1 MITTLIVL
9 FFIGYLA
16 IALEHPLKVDKTA
29 TALMLGMLLWII
41 YALGAEYIVPFIEP
55 DAFKAYLD
63 SHPSLTGAS
72 LHRQALGYVTDVRL
86 VESLG
91 DVTQTLFFLIG
102 AMTIVELV
110 DIHGGFT
117 VITSR
122 ITTRDKLRLLWV
134 ICAVTFVFS
143 AVLDNMTTT
152 IVMVLLLRKIIEDQ
166 HERWLYAGM
175 IVIAANTGGA
185 WSPIGDVTTIMLW
198 VKGNVTAPALI
209 ERVLL
214 PSVVAMIVPL
224 LIISRSLKGTIP
236 TFEHPVEDQ
245 THGMSGAE
253 RLTIFCL
260 GVGGL
265 LFVPVFKSITHLP
278 PFVGMLFVLGALWLY
293 TEIFYN
299 GKRIERRK
307 QHRLPQ
313 VIARIDMPSILFFL
327 GILLAVAVLE
337 ATGVLAATASWLD
350 EEVHNVYIINVLL
363 GIISSI
369 FDNVPLVAGV
379 MGMYPLEDAAAVGYA
394 ANFVQDGIFWEFLS
408 YCAGVGGSLLIIGS
422 AAGVIAMGLEKINFG
437 WYLKYFTL
445 PALVGYLA
453 GAGVYILEIM
463 L

>member
-41 YALGAEYIVPFIEP
+41 YALGAEYIVPLIEP
-55 DAFKAYLD
+55 DALKAYLD

-245 THGMSGAE
+245 THGMSGA
-253 RLTIFCL
+253 
-260 GVGGL
+260 
-265 LFVPVFKSITHLP
+265 
-278 PFVGMLFVLGALWLY
+278 
-293 TEIFYN
+293 
-299 GKRIERRK
+299 
-307 QHRLPQ
+307 
-313 VIARIDMPSILFFL
+313 
-327 GILLAVAVLE
+327 
-337 ATGVLAATASWLD
+337 
-350 EEVHNVYIINVLL
+350 
-363 GIISSI
+363 
-369 FDNVPLVAGV
+369 
-379 MGMYPLEDAAAVGYA
+379 
-394 ANFVQDGIFWEFLS
+394 
-408 YCAGVGGSLLIIGS
+408 
-422 AAGVIAMGLEKINFG
+422 
-437 WYLKYFTL
+437 
-445 PALVGYLA
+445 
-453 GAGVYILEIM
+453 
-463 L
+463 

>member
-41 YALGAEYIVPFIEP
+41 YALGAEYIVPLIEP
-55 DAFKAYLD
+55 DALKAYLD

-166 HERWLYAGM
+166 HER
-175 IVIAANTGGA
+175 
-185 WSPIGDVTTIMLW
+185 
-198 VKGNVTAPALI
+198 
-209 ERVLL
+209 
-214 PSVVAMIVPL
+214 
-224 LIISRSLKGTIP
+224 
-236 TFEHPVEDQ
+236 
-245 THGMSGAE
+245 
-253 RLTIFCL
+253 
-260 GVGGL
+260 
-265 LFVPVFKSITHLP
+265 
-278 PFVGMLFVLGALWLY
+278 
-293 TEIFYN
+293 
-299 GKRIERRK
+299 
-307 QHRLPQ
+307 
-313 VIARIDMPSILFFL
+313 
-327 GILLAVAVLE
+327 
-337 ATGVLAATASWLD
+337 
-350 EEVHNVYIINVLL
+350 
-363 GIISSI
+363 
-369 FDNVPLVAGV
+369 
-379 MGMYPLEDAAAVGYA
+379 
-394 ANFVQDGIFWEFLS
+394 
-408 YCAGVGGSLLIIGS
+408 
-422 AAGVIAMGLEKINFG
+422 
-437 WYLKYFTL
+437 
-445 PALVGYLA
+445 
-453 GAGVYILEIM
+453 
-463 L
+463 